1 MFDEAAN
8 HNDQPRAGETGN
20 QRWGWHVRQLC
31 KRRALLRQDDGR
43 AGSDRSS
50 GCRQRRE
57 ASLKAVGIILSI
69 ALLVAPGAIAF
80 LVARTFVG
88 MLSVAVGSVIL
99 SALTGIFVSYHIDSE
114 PAPTMVLMMTGL
126 FIVALVV
133 SQVRDMRM
141 RRVARG

>member
-57 ASLKAVGIILSI
+57 ASLKAVGGCTEREQRQAQSRD
-69 ALLVAPGAIAF
+69 AH
-80 LVARTFVG
+80 
-88 MLSVAVGSVIL
+88 VGSRNRKGEAVAADVGAAHERSTNRSNSRGGYDRYFFICPAGRDPSFMPHIL
-99 SALTGIFVSYHIDSE
+99 PRLT
-114 PAPTMVLMMTGL
+114 L
-126 FIVALVV
+126 
-133 SQVRDMRM
+133 
-141 RRVARG
+141 